1 MYFFKSLF
9 ILLITI
15 SLYSEAIID
24 GKMGILT
31 SGITNASNKEYGI
44 LFGILLEKL
53 SANEDVKSK
62 LKYYEDEKL
71 ILNEFIEHKL
81 DYVAVNPIYYLKNQD
96 LLDPYVKYYWSLRKY
111 ESKFQK
117 MILVVR
123 KDSKINS
130 VKDLKEKKVI
140 LEKNNFMGKLVLDK
154 VLLKTIN
161 IRYKDYIKKLY
172 LTNTDLSAVLQ
183 VFFKK
188 SDVAIIPQSAYDLIC
203 EMNPAINKSI
213 KIIYDTKHIFMPIL
227 SIVNNQSSKILF
239 PKMKKIFDNVHKSIE
254 GKNFF
259 ELIRMKNVDVLS
271 QKELEPLKKYY
282 AEYIILKNKYKR

>member
-9 ILLITI
+9 ILLISI
-15 SLYSEAIID
+15 SLYSEELVD

-31 SGITNASNKEYGI
+31 NGITNASNKEYGI

-81 DYVAVNPIYYLKNQD
+81 DYVAVNPIYYLKNQN

-130 VKDLKEKKVI
+130 IKDLKQKRVK

-154 VLLKTIN
+154 VVLEKTH
-161 IRYKDYIKKLY
+161 IRYKHYIKSLDY
-172 LTNTDLSAVLQ
+172 TNTDLSAVLQ
-183 VFFKK
+183 VYFKK

-203 EMNPAINKSI
+203 EMNPAIHKSI
-213 KIIYDTKHIFMPIL
+213 KVIYDTKHIFMPIL
-227 SIVNNQSSKILF
+227 SLVNNQSSKMLF
-239 PKMKKIFDNVHKSIE
+239 PKMKKIFDNIHKSSA

-259 ELIRMKNVDVLS
+259 ELIKMKNVDVIS
-271 QKELEPLKKYY
+271 QKDLEPLKKYY
-282 AEYIILKNKYKR
+282 EEYIILKNKYKR